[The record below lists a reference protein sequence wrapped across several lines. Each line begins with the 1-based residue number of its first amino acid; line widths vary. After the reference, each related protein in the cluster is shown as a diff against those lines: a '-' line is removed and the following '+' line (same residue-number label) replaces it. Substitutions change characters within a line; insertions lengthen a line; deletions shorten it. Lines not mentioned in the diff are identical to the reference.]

1 MDPSHQN
8 LLDLLELQKLDSQID
23 VLENRLRALPEQE
36 ELDSLEQRLSDLQKR
51 LGEQQTMVSA
61 VAARQTKLEDDIE
74 QIELKVKADDQRL
87 YSGDVANPKELAALQ
102 AEIESLKRRRM
113 TLEDSDLEVMEE
125 REVAEKELALLTEEE
140 SSLKAVIEEVTR
152 KRDAASGEIAV
163 RLTELRSER
172 EGWVPKIEQELL
184 DVYDDLRAAKGGVG
198 AAALVGGTCQG
209 CHLQLPAQEV
219 ERIKKATGLVKCDE
233 CRRILVVA

>member
-8 LLDLLELQKLDSQID
+8 LLDLLELQKIDLQID

-36 ELDSLEQRLSDLQKR
+36 ELDTLEQRLSDLQKR
-51 LGEQQTMVSA
+51 LGEQQTVVGA
-61 VAARQTKLEDDIE
+61 IVQRQTKLEDDIE
-74 QIELKVKADDQRL
+74 QIEVKVKADDQRL

-125 REVAEKELALLTEEE
+125 REVAEKELTLLVNEE
-140 SSLKAVIEEVTR
+140 SSLKEDIEKVSR

-163 RLTELRSER
+163 RLKELRIER
-172 EGWVPKIEQELL
+172 EKWVPKIEQELL
-184 DVYDDLRAAKGGVG
+184 DVYDDLRASKGGIG

-209 CHLQLPAQEV
+209 CHMQLPAQEV